1 MLDCDEY
8 IEQAFFFR
16 ALGERISESL
26 PLQELLESTR
36 NEILSTTKLPLA
48 IDFLNSDLKHMGVM
62 GSAMAKLSHYFTQFQ
77 IYIVQEAENDAGRFD
92 LRVGL
97 QILRHEA
104 EYKAKEFTPQ
114 GLFMFQF
121 ETICRN
127 RLRYDKGLDAIS
139 ADPAYSETW
148 QAWVKD
154 LRRKIHVAELADLVY
169 VRSKHYLQKQG
180 PNAVEDPLNPILFD
194 EKDGRIALA
203 NRNREPLLLFAAL
216 QRHLGYPK
224 VPRPIKVDEDKQLV
238 PLLLRRVE
246 RLETRMK
253 LMEDEQR
260 GGFDLSQFYTKKED
274 L

>member
-1 MLDCDEY
+1 MLDRDEY

-16 ALGERISESL
+16 ALGERISENI
-26 PLQELLESTR
+26 PLQELLDSTR
-36 NEILSTTKLPLA
+36 DEILSTTNLPLA

-77 IYIVQEAENDAGRFD
+77 IYVVQEAEDDSGRFD

-127 RLRYDKGLDAIS
+127 RLRYDKGLEAIS
-139 ADPAYSETW
+139 DDPAYTEPW
-148 QAWVKD
+148 RDWLKD
-154 LRRKIHVAELADLVY
+154 LQRQINVAGLADLVY
-169 VRSKHYLQKQG
+169 VRSEYYAQKQKAKRRDVSG
-180 PNAVEDPLNPILFD
+180 NPILFD
-194 EKDGRIALA
+194 EKEGRIALA
-203 NRNREPLLLFAAL
+203 NRSRDPLLLFAAL
-216 QRHLGYPK
+216 QRHLDYPK
-224 VPRPIKVDEDKQLV
+224 VPRPEKIDEDELLV
-238 PLLLRRVE
+238 PLLMRRVE
-246 RLETRMK
+246 RLETRLK

-260 GGFDLSQFYTKKED
+260 GGIDLSQFYDPPDE
-274 L
+274 